1 MPIEKTGSDVTAP
14 ADRGPSRRVRT
25 IVGSHAVQWCAA
37 GAVVVVY
44 GVLTGIHT
52 GNSRGWIVFAN
63 SGELLAATLAMLA
76 CALRSVR
83 ERRAEMG
90 SRSEQGSG
98 ARAPRIGGHVAWALI
113 SAAMGAWAIGQ
124 AIVNVYEIGL
134 GVRAPE
140 PSAADVAY
148 LLSYVLLVSGVLAF
162 VRTPAGHLSRARGA
176 VEGLL
181 IAGGVLLCSWSLV
194 IGSVFANR
202 GPLDLG
208 GLVNLSYPVLDAVTL
223 AAVLFVGLKSRRARP
238 AGLELLALGIVFW
251 SISDSAWWY
260 ITEVDSN
267 APSVTAFETGWIAG
281 FLLITI
287 AALRSGR
294 PKPPRASPSV
304 NRFFLT
310 LPGLPA
316 VAGLAA
322 VATGW
327 LIAGQVRSPDV
338 VLAITAVCSLL
349 AITLLIIVTYE
360 NHALTSELERR
371 VRRRTAALRRTES
384 YYRALV
390 QHSSDVVMVVDAK
403 LTIRYASDS
412 AHAVFGRTSE
422 ELVGRDLS
430 VFGGSAADTLGDA
443 LGRVLFEPGE
453 LTRVEWSL
461 SDAAGA
467 IRFAES
473 TVANL
478 LHDPDIDGFVL
489 NTRDDTDRVL
499 LAEQL
504 RIQAFHDPLTGLPN
518 RALLSDRAG
527 QAFERAQRSGSSLAI
542 IAVDIDAFKL
552 VNDGFGHRVGDLLLC
567 GVAERLQASV
577 RPQDTVARLGGDEF
591 VVLMDE
597 TPDVETALALAGRLH
612 EAMRPDMTIADLRHG
627 VTVSVGVA
635 VGSAPN
641 TNFDQLL
648 CDADV
653 ALYEVKATGRN
664 AVRLFR
670 PSTNRNI
677 SSRVKLQNELRE
689 AIDSGGLC
697 LFYQPEFF
705 LGDGALQGF
714 EALVRWPHGEHG
726 MILPDGFIPLAEETG
741 LIVPLGRW
749 VMEQAL
755 RQAASWPVPLSGRGL
770 SVSVNVSA
778 VQLRSPGIVA
788 EVEGALLRSGIAPE
802 RVVLEV
808 TESSFID
815 GTEPMLDT
823 LRSLRALGV
832 RLAIDDFGT
841 GYASVS
847 NLQRM
852 PIDILKIDRS
862 FIASVTEQEHGAN
875 LLEAIVS
882 IARALSLVTIAEG
895 VEEPLQLETA
905 RRLGCD
911 VAQGYLLGRP
921 MSVADAR
928 DVIASHTGGACAQT
942 KTRQAEAGRGLALAS
957 TRRAR
962 SY

>member
-1 MPIEKTGSDVTAP
+1 MTAP

-25 IVGSHAVQWCAA
+25 IAGSHAVQWCAA

-390 QHSSDVVMVVDAK
+390 QHSSDVVWSSTRSSRSAMRATRHTRCSGAPARSRGPRPVRVRRQRRRHARRRARPRPVRAGRAHTGGVEPQRRRGRHPLRRVD
-403 LTIRYASDS
+403 
-412 AHAVFGRTSE
+412 
-422 ELVGRDLS
+422 
-430 VFGGSAADTLGDA
+430 GGEPPARPRHR
-443 LGRVLFEPGE
+443 RV
-453 LTRVEWSL
+453 RV
-461 SDAAGA
+461 
-467 IRFAES
+467 
-473 TVANL
+473 
-478 LHDPDIDGFVL
+478 

-499 LAEQL
+499 LHEQL

-527 QAFERAQRSGSSLAI
+527 QAFEAAQRSGSSLAI

-778 VQLRSPGIVA
+778 VQL
-788 EVEGALLRSGIAPE
+788 
-802 RVVLEV
+802 
-808 TESSFID
+808 D
-815 GTEPMLDT
+815 
-823 LRSLRALGV
+823 LRASSRKSRV
-832 RLAIDDFGT
+832 RCSAPG
-841 GYASVS
+841 SPRNVS
-847 NLQRM
+847 CSR
-852 PIDILKIDRS
+852 
-862 FIASVTEQEHGAN
+862 
-875 LLEAIVS
+875 
-882 IARALSLVTIAEG
+882 
-895 VEEPLQLETA
+895 
-905 RRLGCD
+905 
-911 VAQGYLLGRP
+911 
-921 MSVADAR
+921 
-928 DVIASHTGGACAQT
+928 
-942 KTRQAEAGRGLALAS
+942 
-957 TRRAR
+957 
-962 SY
+962 